1 MINTVPAGICCG
13 AGLGIV
19 TGWLSRLAHKKT
31 LNSPVPVFF
40 AVFAGGMVFRL
51 AALLAGVCL
60 LRHER
65 YIIIIGFAA
74 ALILVQMAFE
84 VVPLKK

>member
-1 MINTVPAGICCG
+1 MIRTVSAAICCG
-13 AGLGIV
+13 AALGAA
-19 TGWLSRLAHKKT
+19 TGGLSRLAHKRT
-31 LNSPVPVFF
+31 LASPVPVFF
-40 AVFAGGMVFRL
+40 AVFAGGMLFRL

-65 YIIIIGFAA
+65 YIIIIGFSA

-84 VVPLKK
+84 LVPLKK